1 MPPAVPPRPPEVPA
15 GPRVSIVV
23 VTHNCES
30 ALRRSIA
37 ALEASTGRE
46 RFEIL
51 TVDAGSTDGC
61 PRIDAEFP
69 SVTVLRLPRNFGKT
83 RARNIGM
90 RTAQADLILFLDPNV
105 EVRPGAVHALA
116 SALESRE
123 ELTAAGPVLE
133 DPSGAPI
140 QTAFC
145 LPTPSELAEASL
157 GAAPLPRAAAP
168 DGIAEAIDETAFMVR
183 RNFVAGMN
191 YLDEK
196 RFSEHWSLLEV
207 CWQIRNAGKKILVVS
222 TGHAVLH
229 PDAPAP
235 SDETLY
241 AADRVSGA
249 AAYISK
255 HLGFGAGI
263 SFRLKCL
270 FSAMVSLRL
279 RLALS
284 ILTAS
289 RLDPTQ

>member
-1 MPPAVPPRPPEVPA
+1 M
-15 GPRVSIVV
+15 SIVIV
-23 VTHNCES
+23 AHNCEA

-37 ALEASTGRE
+37 ALEASAGRE
-46 RFEIL
+46 QFEIL

-61 PRIDAEFP
+61 PRIDAGFP
-69 SVTVLRLPRNFGKT
+69 AVTVLRLPRNFGKT

-90 RTAQADLILFLDPNV
+90 RTAQADLILFLDPGV
-105 EVRPGAVHALA
+105 EVRPGAVQALA
-116 SALESRE
+116 STLESRE
-123 ELTAAGPVLE
+123 DLTAAGLALE

-140 QTAFC
+140 QTAFN

-157 GAAPLPRAAAP
+157 RSVHLPRASAA
-168 DGIAEAIDETAFMVR
+168 DGTAEAIDETAFMVR

-207 CWQIRNAGKKILVVS
+207 CWQIRNAGKKILVVPAAK
-222 TGHAVLH
+222 AVFH

-235 SDETLY
+235 SDENLY

-255 HLGFGAGI
+255 HLGFGSGI
-263 SFRLKCL
+263 SFRIKCL
-270 FSAMVSLRL
+270 LSALGSLRL

-284 ILTAS
+284 ILTGN